1 LASVTSGSN
10 SDALGGDAD
19 AAHAE
24 EPTGQESGRTTAASA
39 PEVGE
44 ALKMRAMDEAPVG
57 ITIADATRPD
67 MPLVYVNA
75 AFERITGYSPEYA
88 VGRNCRFLQGED
100 TRSEPVARMRAAIE
114 AEESVSVELRNYRRD
129 GELFWNEVTIAPLRD
144 ADGDV
149 VYYVGFQQD
158 VTRRKRAERAATRRA
173 KRLERER
180 TAQERLLTRLDGV
193 IVDVTET
200 VAEAGSRSQLEGD
213 VAESLAE
220 TYDGVWIGTYD
231 PAAEAVV
238 PRASAGSVGSDGPPE
253 RVAIDGDEAGRTAV
267 ADAVSGAIGERRV
280 RTGSLDDG
288 VTAVAGVPLHYG
300 EAIYGA
306 VCVYVGDGDDLDDH
320 ERAVLTAVGRIV
332 ATGINTLESHRT
344 LHAQDAIELRFTV
357 REHPLI
363 ELADRAGVR
372 LFYAGN
378 VADRDRPTTLFELRG
393 ADAAAVREAATDAGV
408 DLQAVLV
415 EDGTNCLVELALPEA
430 GLRELL
436 AEYGATLLDASVDEA
451 TATVTVEVARE
462 SLGRSMAE
470 AVTERFD
477 DAELDSYRRRERRD
491 ETRGEFVA
499 TMKRDLTD
507 RQYAALV
514 RAYTGG
520 FFEWPHEAT
529 GEDLAAAMDISRSTF
544 HQHLRAAERKLIGA
558 ILDEEGERGYPN

>member
-1 LASVTSGSN
+1 
-10 SDALGGDAD
+10 
-19 AAHAE
+19 
-24 EPTGQESGRTTAASA
+24 
-39 PEVGE
+39 
-44 ALKMRAMDEAPVG
+44 
-57 ITIADATRPD
+57 
-67 MPLVYVNA
+67 
-75 AFERITGYSPEYA
+75 
-88 VGRNCRFLQGED
+88 
-100 TRSEPVARMRAAIE
+100 
-114 AEESVSVELRNYRRD
+114 
-129 GELFWNEVTIAPLRD
+129 
-144 ADGDV
+144 
-149 VYYVGFQQD
+149 
-158 VTRRKRAERAATRRA
+158 
-173 KRLERER
+173 
-180 TAQERLLTRLDGV
+180 
-193 IVDVTET
+193 
-200 VAEAGSRSQLEGD
+200 
-213 VAESLAE
+213 
-220 TYDGVWIGTYD
+220 
-231 PAAEAVV
+231 
-238 PRASAGSVGSDGPPE
+238 
-253 RVAIDGDEAGRTAV
+253 
-267 ADAVSGAIGERRV
+267 
-280 RTGSLDDG
+280 
-288 VTAVAGVPLHYG
+288 
-300 EAIYGA
+300 
-306 VCVYVGDGDDLDDH
+306 
-320 ERAVLTAVGRIV
+320 
-332 ATGINTLESHRT
+332 
-344 LHAQDAIELRFTV
+344 
-357 REHPLI
+357 
-363 ELADRAGVR
+363 VR